1 MSFITTS
8 AKEVTTSIRHG
19 RQGVVSFVTMSGKE
33 ITAWIRHGRQGV
45 VSFVTKRGKEMSFVT
60 TTVSNSIIH
69 GLTRSAK
76 HAATW
81 GRVGVE
87 KVSVPFTGILV

>member
-33 ITAWIRHGRQGV
+33 ITADPTWSPGGGV
-45 VSFVTKRGKEMSFVT
+45 VRDKKWQGDVIRD
-60 TTVSNSIIH
+60 NDC
-69 GLTRSAK
+69 
-76 HAATW
+76 
-81 GRVGVE
+81 
-87 KVSVPFTGILV
+87 